1 MQYEM
6 VILELMTRIKKL
18 EDEVEQLKHQLGTTQ
33 ELISSDSSSETN
45 ENTATYRKMTAAMID
60 LCYYGGKRVLAGEN
74 LVVAADQIVSET
86 DMNRNS
92 AIMYLYAVD
101 AMLKGSE
108 YKRAISTKAMRR
120 YFDLI
125 LNDYGKAGLK
135 RAIRSTRL
143 HINYRLECGHK
154 VDSITAICDDY
165 ETRYNL

>member
-18 EDEVEQLKHQLGTTQ
+18 EDEVEHIKQQLYTAQ
-33 ELISSDSSSETN
+33 ELIPSDLSSETD
-45 ENTATYRKMTAAMID
+45 ENTATYRKMTDAMID

-74 LVVAADQIVSET
+74 SVTIADQIVSESG
-86 DMNRNS
+86 MNRNS
-92 AIMYLYAVD
+92 AIMYLYAID
-101 AMLKGSE
+101 AMLKGHE
-108 YKRAISTKAMRR
+108 YKRAISMKAMRR

-143 HINYRLECGHK
+143 HIEYRLECGHK
-154 VDSITAICDDY
+154 VDPIAAICDDY
-165 ETRYNL
+165 EARYNL